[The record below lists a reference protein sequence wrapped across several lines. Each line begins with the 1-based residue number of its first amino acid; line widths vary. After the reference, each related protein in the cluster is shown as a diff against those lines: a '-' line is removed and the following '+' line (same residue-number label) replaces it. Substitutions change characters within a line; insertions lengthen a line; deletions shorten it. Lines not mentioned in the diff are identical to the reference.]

1 MQNNDIFQQAKRRID
16 RRRLEQMAAQSR
28 RMDEIA
34 EKIPEVMEIRRK
46 LAMTSAEIS
55 KVILQRKTNLAEGLA
70 RIEEVNLRLQQRERE
85 LMQQA
90 GYPVDYLE
98 MQYTCPKCRDTGF
111 VDGVRCECL
120 KAEMRR
126 LSVEQLN
133 ASSPFQEC
141 SFEDFDL
148 SFYPDVIDPQSGQNP
163 RLVMT
168 RVFNFCRNY
177 AEKFNPHSQGLFMFG
192 QTGLGKTHLSR
203 AIAGVVAAKGY
214 NVVCGSAQDLL
225 RRIENEHFRRTEDDG
240 TLDRILEADLLVL
253 DDLGAEFSS
262 SFTQSVVYNILNS
275 RISAERP
282 LIVTSNLTVQEFHEK
297 YAHRIVSRLFSQL
310 VQVRFIGNDVRQLKS
325 QRKSE
330 SKK

>member
-70 RIEEVNLRLQQRERE
+70 RIEEVNLHLQQRERE

-177 AEKFNPHSQGLFMFG
+177 AEKFTPHSQGLFMFG

-282 LIVTSNLTVQEFHEK
+282 LIVTSNLTVQEFNDK

-310 VQVRFIGNDVRQLKS
+310 IQVRFIGNDVRQLKS
-325 QRKSE
+325 LRKPE

>member
-163 RLVMT
+163 RVVMT
-168 RVFNFCRNY
+168 KVLNFCRNY
-177 AEKFNPHSQGLFMFG
+177 AEKFNPHCQGLFMFG

-225 RRIENEHFRRTEDDG
+225 RRIAYRR
-240 TLDRILEADLLVL
+240 
-253 DDLGAEFSS
+253 
-262 SFTQSVVYNILNS
+262 
-275 RISAERP
+275 
-282 LIVTSNLTVQEFHEK
+282 
-297 YAHRIVSRLFSQL
+297 
-310 VQVRFIGNDVRQLKS
+310 
-325 QRKSE
+325 
-330 SKK
+330 

>member
-16 RRRLEQMAAQSR
+16 RRRLEQMTAQSR

-55 KVILQRKTNLAEGLA
+55 KVILQGKTNLAEGLA
-70 RIEEVNLRLQQRERE
+70 KIEEVNLRLQQRERQ

-98 MQYTCPKCRDTGF
+98 MRYTCPKCRDTGF
-111 VDGVRCECL
+111 VDGRRCECL

-126 LSVEQLN
+126 LNVEQFN
-133 ASSPFQEC
+133 ASSPFKES

-148 SFYPDVIDPQSGQNP
+148 TFYPDAVDPESGQNP

-168 RVFNFCRNY
+168 KVLGFCRSY
-177 AEKFNPHSQGLFMFG
+177 AEKFTPNSQGLFMFG
-192 QTGLGKTHLSR
+192 ETGLGKTHLSR

-214 NVVCGSAQDLL
+214 NVVCGTAPDLL

-240 TLDRILEADLLVL
+240 TLDRILEADLLIL

-262 SFTQSVVYNILNS
+262 SFTQSVVYHILNS
-275 RISAERP
+275 RISSEHP
-282 LIVTSNLTVQEFHEK
+282 LIVTSNLTVQELSEK
-297 YAHRIVSRLFSQL
+297 YARRIVSRLFSQL
-310 VQVRFIGNDVRQLKS
+310 VQVRFIGKDVRQLK
-325 QRKSE
+325 RLRE
-330 SKK
+330 MENKK

>member
-163 RLVMT
+163 RFVMT

-310 VQVRFIGNDVRQLKS
+310 IQVRFIGNDVRQLKS

>member
-163 RLVMT
+163 RVVMT
-168 RVFNFCRNY
+168 KVLNFCRSY
-177 AEKFNPHSQGLFMFG
+177 AEKFTPHSQGLFMFG

-282 LIVTSNLTVQEFHEK
+282 LIITSNLTIQEFHEK

-310 VQVRFIGNDVRQLKS
+310 IQVRFIGNDVRQLKS

>member
-111 VDGVRCECL
+111 VNGVRCECL

-163 RLVMT
+163 RVVMT
-168 RVFNFCRNY
+168 KVLNFCRNY

-282 LIVTSNLTVQEFHEK
+282 LIVTSNLTVQEFNDK

-310 VQVRFIGNDVRQLKS
+310 IQVRFIGNDVRQLKS
-325 QRKSE
+325 LRKPE